1 MTTAVSEFKQDV
13 MQVCR
18 NGHVVT
24 VQMRT
29 CPEQSRSHCA
39 RCGVTTLDACST
51 CGQELAGAIVVP
63 GLQPVGTPRPPQFC
77 SMCGVAF
84 PWHGRPGQAK
94 ASAAA
99 NTLETF
105 LRRLPLAV
113 RQFRSRWSTR
123 PPFRVEDEH
132 DLEDLVRALL
142 PLVVDDVRLRSR
154 TPSYAPDTRT
164 DFLLYQEK
172 IVLTLKRT
180 SPGQVQAF
188 LEEQLQEDKAYYRN
202 TSDCRMLW
210 IYVNDLQGQL
220 QDPRIL
226 ETIWSQEEDGPPLRC
241 VIS

>member
-1 MTTAVSEFKQDV
+1 MTSAVSEFKQDV

-24 VQMRT
+24 NQMRT
-29 CPEQSRSHCA
+29 CPEQSRSHCE
-39 RCGVTTLDACST
+39 RCGVTTLHACST

-77 SMCGVAF
+77 SMCGAAF
-84 PWHGRPGQAK
+84 PWHGRPGQVK
-94 ASAAA
+94 ATAAI

-105 LRRLPLAV
+105 LRRLPLVV
-113 RQFRSRWSTR
+113 RQFRGRWSTR
-123 PPFRVEDEH
+123 PPFCVEDEH

-142 PLVVDDVRLRSR
+142 PLFFDNVRLRSR
-154 TPSYAPDTRT
+154 TPTYAPDTRT

-180 SPGQVQAF
+180 SADQTQSF
-188 LEEQLQEDKAYYRN
+188 LERQLQEDKAFYRIV
-202 TSDCRMLW
+202 TDCRMLW
-210 IYVNDLQGQL
+210 VYVNDPQGHLQE
-220 QDPRIL
+220 PPIL
-226 ETIWSQEEDGPPLRC
+226 ETVWSQGEDGPPLRC